1 MSFQK
6 NNKYNEVIDLIRLSK
21 FDDVIK
27 ILCSLKKQYL
37 NDPIF
42 YNLLGFAYDS
52 ISKVEDAKKNYI
64 KSLEFDANFY
74 EAKFNLAVLNYKTFN
89 YVEAEK
95 LFNELIRLYKNDY
108 NSYYNLGII
117 KYDQKKYEESI
128 SYFTLACK
136 IKHDFYASYHHLAM
150 SYEQLKIF
158 EKAIFF
164 YNKANEFNKEKV
176 LFSYNNLG
184 NVFLNLKDY
193 SKAIEYFNKALEFH
207 GNKAL
212 VYNNLGIAN
221 FEIGNIDEAIKFF
234 EGAIALDDQNIKY
247 YSTLLSVI
255 PFKKEEIS
263 YYNKYAKK
271 FRSSIKLFNKN
282 LIDDI
287 PHEKN
292 SKIKIGFL
300 SSDFK
305 KHPTGYYLLDLIIS
319 LYKKNV
325 FELYAFSDSNYF
337 DEYTRQLKNHF
348 HSWQNV
354 DHLNDLQLINLIR
367 NHGINILID
376 MQGHTYGNRLQIFAN
391 KPAPVQLSWA
401 SYLASTGIP
410 EIDYII
416 ADPYVVPL
424 KEENNYTEKIWRLP
438 NIWNVLSTS
447 DIKNLDTSQTPAIK
461 NQFITFGCFNNINKI
476 NDNVIKVWSNILNK
490 IYGSK
495 LFLKSDKFIISSLK
509 ENLYKKFENNG
520 VNRVNLIFEISSERY
535 DLLKNYNKIDIAL
548 DTFPYSGGTTSLE
561 LSWMCVPLLTMV
573 GDRFISRCGGS
584 INHNLQMTNWIAFNE
599 EDYVNKAIEFTQD
612 IKKLEII
619 RNNLRINSRKSCLF
633 NIDLFS
639 KDFVNAINQIW
650 KIYLNK

>member
-27 ILCSLKKQYL
+27 ILCLLKKQYL

-117 KYDQKKYEESI
+117 KYDQKKYEEAI

-193 SKAIEYFNKALEFH
+193 SKAIECFNKALEFH

-247 YSTLLSVI
+247 YSTLLSII

-319 LYKKNV
+319 LYKKNI

-416 ADPYVVPL
+416 ADPYVVPF

-447 DIKNLDTSQTPAIK
+447 DIKNLETSQTPALQ

-573 GDRFISRCGGS
+573 GDRFISRCGES

-639 KDFVNAINQIW
+639 KDFINAINQIW

>member
-1 MSFQK
+1 MSLQK
-6 NNKYNEVIDLIRLSK
+6 NNKYNEVIDLIKLSK
-21 FDDVIK
+21 FNDAITILLSIK
-27 ILCSLKKQYL
+27 DQYF
-37 NDPIF
+37 NDPSF

-52 ISKVEDAKKNYI
+52 IYNIPDAKKNYL
-64 KSLEFDANFY
+64 KSLKLDSSFY
-74 EAKFNLAVLNYKTFN
+74 EARFNLAVLNYKTHN
-89 YVEAEK
+89 YSEAEE
-95 LFNELIRLYKNDY
+95 LFNQLIGIYKNDY

-117 KYDQKKYEESI
+117 KYDQRKYKESI

-158 EKAIFF
+158 DKAIFF
-164 YNKANEFNKEKV
+164 YNKANEFNTRKV
-176 LFSYNNLG
+176 LFSHNNLG

-193 SKAIEYFNKALEFH
+193 SKAIECFNEALKFQ

-221 FEIGNIDEAIKFF
+221 FEIGKIEESIKFF
-234 EGAIALDDQNIKY
+234 EQAISLDDQNIKY
-247 YSTLLSVI
+247 YSVILSII
-255 PFKKEEIS
+255 PFVKKDIS
-263 YYNKYAKK
+263 YYNNYAKK

-282 LIDDI
+282 LIDNA
-287 PHEKN
+287 HNEKN
-292 SKIKIGFL
+292 FKIKIGFL

-305 KHPTGYYLLDLIIS
+305 KHPTGYYLLDLLIS
-319 LYKKNV
+319 LYKKNT

-337 DEYTRQLKNHF
+337 DEYTRELKNHF

-354 DHLNDLQLINLIR
+354 DDLNDLQLINLIR

-416 ADPYVVPL
+416 ADPYVVPI
-424 KEENNYTEKIWRLP
+424 KEENNYAEKIWRLP
-438 NIWNVLSTS
+438 NIWNALSIS
-447 DIKNLDTSQTPAIK
+447 DIKNIDTSQTPAIK
-461 NQFITFGCFNNINKI
+461 NKFITFGCFNNINKI
-476 NDNVIKVWSNILNK
+476 NDNVIRVWSNILNK
-490 IYGSK
+490 VQGSK
-495 LFLKSDKFIISSLK
+495 LFLKSDKFLIDNLK
-509 ENLYKKFENNG
+509 ENFFKKFENYG
-520 VNRVNLIFEISSERY
+520 VNRLNLIFEKNSERY

-561 LSWMCVPLLTMV
+561 LSWMCVPLLTME
-573 GDRFISRCGGS
+573 GDRFISRCGES
-584 INHNLQMTNWIAFNE
+584 INNNLQMSDWIALDE
-599 EDYVNKAIEFTQD
+599 DDYVSKAIEFAQD
-612 IKKLEII
+612 INKLEIT

-639 KDFVNAINQIW
+639 KNFENAINQMW
-650 KIYLNK
+650 KIYSDK

>member
-6 NNKYNEVIDLIRLSK
+6 NNKYKEVIDLIKLSK
-21 FDDVIK
+21 FNDVIT
-27 ILCSLKKQYL
+27 ILLSIKNEYL

-52 ISKVEDAKKNYI
+52 ISKISDAKKNYLR
-64 KSLEFDANFY
+64 SLELDSNFY
-74 EAKFNLAVLNYKTFN
+74 EARFNLAVLNYKTHN
-89 YVEAEK
+89 YTEAEE
-95 LFNELIRLYKNDY
+95 LFNHLIKVYKSDY

-128 SYFTLACK
+128 YYFTLACK
-136 IKHDFYASYHHLAM
+136 IKDNFYAAYHHLAM

-158 EKAIFF
+158 DKAIFF
-164 YNKANEFNKEKV
+164 YNKANQFNEEKV

-193 SKAIEYFNKALEFH
+193 FKAIECFNEALKFN

-221 FEIGNIDEAIKFF
+221 FEIGNIEEAIKFF
-234 EGAIALDDQNIKY
+234 EKAIALDNQNIKY
-247 YSTLLSVI
+247 YSVILSII
-255 PFKKEEIS
+255 PFIKKDIS
-263 YYNKYAKK
+263 YYNKFAKQ
-271 FRSSIKLFNKN
+271 FRNSIKLFDKN
-282 LIDDI
+282 LIDDFSI
-287 PHEKN
+287 EKD

-305 KHPTGYYLLDLIIS
+305 RHPTGYYLLDLLIS
-319 LYKKNV
+319 LYKKNI

-337 DEYTRQLKNHF
+337 DEYTRELKNHF
-348 HSWQNV
+348 HSWQNIV
-354 DHLNDLQLINLIR
+354 HLDDLQLVNLIR

-416 ADPYVVPL
+416 ADSYVVPI
-424 KEENNYTEKIWRLP
+424 KEEKNYTEKVWRLP
-438 NIWNVLSTS
+438 NVWNALSTS
-447 DIKNLDTSQTPAIK
+447 DIRNIDAAQTPAIK
-461 NQFITFGCFNNINKI
+461 NKFITFGSFNNINKI
-476 NDNVIKVWSNILNK
+476 NDNVIRIWSNILNK
-490 IYGSK
+490 IQSSK
-495 LFLKSDKFIISSLK
+495 LLLKSDKFLIDTIK
-509 ENLYKKFENNG
+509 ENFYKKFENYG
-520 VNRVNLIFEISSERY
+520 VNRLNLIFEKSSERY
-535 DLLKNYNKIDIAL
+535 DLLKNYNQIDIAL

-561 LSWMCVPLLTMV
+561 AAWMCVPLLTMV
-573 GDRFISRCGGS
+573 GDRFISRCGES
-584 INHNLQMTNWIAFNE
+584 INNNLNMSHWIAVDE
-599 EDYVNKAIEFTQD
+599 DDYVKKAIEFSHD
-612 IKKLEII
+612 INKLETI
-619 RNNLRINSRKSCLF
+619 RNTLRVNSRKSNLF

-639 KDFVNAINQIW
+639 KDFENAINQIW
-650 KIYLNK
+650 KIYLDK